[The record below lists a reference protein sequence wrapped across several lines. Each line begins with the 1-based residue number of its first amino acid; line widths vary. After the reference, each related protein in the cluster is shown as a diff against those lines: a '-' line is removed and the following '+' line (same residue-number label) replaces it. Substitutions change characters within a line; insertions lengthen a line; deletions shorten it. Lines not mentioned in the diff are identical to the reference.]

1 LYRFVKEDIILDTRT
16 KDHMP
21 VIRREIQ
28 EDWIHSKQ
36 IGSDMRTNFWCMKK
50 SKAAVTWTWNC

>member
-1 LYRFVKEDIILDTRT
+1 MNQKTILVVESVGSTLYRFVKEDIILDTRT

-28 EDWIHSKQ
+28 ED
-36 IGSDMRTNFWCMKK
+36 
-50 SKAAVTWTWNC
+50 